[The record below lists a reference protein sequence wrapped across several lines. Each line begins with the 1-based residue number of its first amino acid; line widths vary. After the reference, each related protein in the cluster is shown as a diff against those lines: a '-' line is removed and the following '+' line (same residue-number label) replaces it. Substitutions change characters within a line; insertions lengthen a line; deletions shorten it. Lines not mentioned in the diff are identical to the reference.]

1 MEKEGGGVLDAAH
14 KKNGKEEV
22 EGVEFFL
29 FFSLLSLLAP
39 LHFDC
44 LKRKRKRKNE
54 FLFLLNFKM
63 PVVSVNRDR
72 LFEALGKVYSES
84 QSERMRERQRD
95 ERQGKETR
103 RAEFRSTTLIN
114 FFSLSIQLFQIPK
127 KQPKRNST
135 FYALSLA
142 SNWTMW

>member
-39 LHFDC
+39 LHFDW

-114 FFSLSIQLFQIPK
+114 FFPSQFNFFKFQK
-127 KQPKRNST
+127 NSRRGIRRSM
-135 FYALSLA
+135 L
-142 SNWTMW
+142 